1 MPTVIE
7 FVVSAAFDLAA
18 AIGMSTVLLFCQL
31 LVFLIANVIVFPIIF
46 STQVAFGVLVFVMK
60 KWFIQ
65 SIDHTVVCNAE
76 AIAYLRSKFYKQQQL
91 LVPLS
96 QRIGERP

>member
-1 MPTVIE
+1 VPTVIE

-46 STQVAFGVLVFVMK
+46 STSCIWCIGFCDEKMVYTVNRSHSSVQCRSYSIFTIKVLQATTITGSFVTK
-60 KWFIQ
+60 DW
-65 SIDHTVVCNAE
+65 
-76 AIAYLRSKFYKQQQL
+76 
-91 LVPLS
+91 
-96 QRIGERP
+96 